1 MPVSLFSSP
10 IYSGLFSDEE
20 LSELFGD
27 ASDIAHMIAFER
39 ALARV
44 QGRLGV
50 IPHAAAEEIDSKL
63 ETAAPDPAGLTAG
76 TLSAGVPVPAL
87 VAQLRKL
94 VGGEAGQWLHWGA
107 TTQDVMDTALV
118 LQLRACF
125 GLYEARLA
133 RLIDTLETA
142 SNRFSDQL
150 LAGRTRSQIA
160 TPITLGYRIA
170 QWAHPLID
178 AEQALAGLRETVL
191 KVQFGGASGVNGA
204 IAPDGMLVSDK
215 LALELGLQP
224 SPSWHLNRS
233 PLLALACWLQQV
245 SSGLAKM
252 AGDLVLLGRSDIAE
266 VSSGTGGGSST
277 MPQKANPI
285 QAETILGLNQ
295 IAIAAHAGLTATANP
310 NEERDG
316 AKWPLEW
323 HFLPQMLLATG
334 TALRHA
340 QSLAETLSP
349 KPDAIAATFAA
360 NPEIMAET
368 ASFVLAKAGV
378 PRAQAK
384 DLVAAASSD
393 PLPFVEA
400 LTKHCPVRIDWQ
412 VALDPSE
419 VITPAKEMS
428 ARIFSKR
435 VKDQALSTVRP

>member
-1 MPVSLFSSP
+1 MPVSLFSSE

-20 LSELFGD
+20 LSGLFGD
-27 ASDIAHMIAFER
+27 TSDIAHMIVFER

-50 IPHAAAEEIDSKL
+50 IPQAAAEEIDRKL
-63 ETAAPDPAGLTAG
+63 ANAAPDPAGLNAG
-76 TLSAGVPVPAL
+76 TLSAGLPVPTL
-87 VAQLRKL
+87 VAQLRKH

-107 TTQDVMDTALV
+107 TSQDVLDTALV
-118 LQLRACF
+118 LQLKTC
-125 GLYEARLA
+125 LDIYEARLA
-133 RLIDTLETA
+133 RLIDTLESA
-142 SNRFSDQL
+142 STRFSDQL

-160 TPITLGYRIA
+160 TPVTLGYRIS
-170 QWAHPLID
+170 QWAHPLIE
-178 AEQALAGLRETVL
+178 AEAALSGLRATVL

-204 IAPDGMLVSDK
+204 IAPDGTLVSDK
-215 LALELGLQP
+215 LALELGLHP
-224 SPSWHLNRS
+224 SPSWHVNRS
-233 PLLALACWLQQV
+233 PILALAGWLQQV
-245 SSGLAKM
+245 CAGLAKM

-285 QAETILGLNQ
+285 QAETVQGLNQ
-295 IAIAAHAGLTATANP
+295 IAIAAHAGLLAAASP
-310 NEERDG
+310 LEERDG

-340 QSLAETLSP
+340 QGLGETLSP
-349 KPDAIAATFAA
+349 NPDTIAATFAA

-384 DLVAAASSD
+384 DLVATASAD
-393 PLPFVEA
+393 PAPFAEA
-400 LTKHCPVRIDWQ
+400 LARHSPVRIDWQ
-412 VALDPSE
+412 VALDPRE
-419 VITPAKEMS
+419 VVAPAKEMS
-428 ARIFSKR
+428 ARIFAKR
-435 VKDQALSTVRP
+435 AKGDNTNRNE